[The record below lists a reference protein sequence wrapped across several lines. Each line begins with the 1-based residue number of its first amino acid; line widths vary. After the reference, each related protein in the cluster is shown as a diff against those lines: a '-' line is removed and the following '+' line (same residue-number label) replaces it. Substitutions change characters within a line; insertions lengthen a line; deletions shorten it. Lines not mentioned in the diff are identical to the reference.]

1 MLAVVMSLPA
11 LPALLLFAASI
22 AVAMSASAYFT
33 RRLEALCDRLDLSP
47 GVLSILGALG
57 ANIPNYVASI
67 DAFATHRPE
76 IGLGIIIGSNIFNV
90 AIILGIATFAA
101 PGREGIHLRHG
112 EIGDVRV
119 VGTYACIVLL
129 LAILVVWLLPGLPF
143 SQTPHDS
150 LPGFISLLIPALAA
164 LAVFAG
170 LAIHI
175 ARRTHPQHNVK
186 EESLE
191 EEPPPAKISSRVS
204 LPWLIAEIVLALVI
218 ALVGVV
224 FMVQSGQA
232 LTTDLHIPEV
242 LAGLLVLAVA
252 TSLPNAVVA
261 FILARTGRASACIEE
276 IFSSNSVN
284 AALGIALPAL
294 FWHGGATDPLLLAL
308 DAPLMLLLT
317 IALLLVARTGR
328 VNHLGGSLFLLTYVL
343 WIVAHVLV

>member
-1 MLAVVMSLPA
+1 MSLPA
-11 LPALLLFAASI
+11 LPALLLFAASV

-57 ANIPNYVASI
+57 ANTPNYVASI
-67 DAFATHRPE
+67 DAFAAHRPE

-101 PGREGIHLRHG
+101 PGREGIHLRHS

-129 LAILVVWLLPGLPF
+129 LAILVAWLLPAPSFTQAPRGL
-143 SQTPHDS
+143 
-150 LPGFISLLIPALAA
+150 LPGIIPLLVVSFATLAA
-164 LAVFAG
+164 FAG
-170 LAIHI
+170 LAIHF
-175 ARRTHPQHNVK
+175 ARRTHPQHNVN

-191 EEPPPAKISSRVS
+191 QEPQPAKVSSRAS
-204 LPWLIAEIVLALVI
+204 LPWLIGEIVLALVV

-232 LTTDLHIPEV
+232 LTTDLRIPEV

-261 FILARTGRASACIEE
+261 FILARSGRASACIEE

-294 FWHGGATDPLLLAL
+294 FWHDGASDPLLLSL

-317 IALLLVARTGR
+317 IVFLLVARSGR
-328 VNHLGGSLFLLTYVL
+328 VSHLGGMLFLMTYAL
-343 WIVAHVLV
+343 WIVVHVWV